1 MSRWFAKD
9 VLLLTLGIFLMA
21 AGFYYFMVP
30 YNLITGGVG
39 GAAIVLQQ
47 SFNVN
52 LLVIVYLL
60 NIGFLLV
67 GLVVYGRGFFMK
79 TIYGS
84 VMYPLALTVYVT
96 LESYFSI
103 IPLTD
108 DLLLAVIFSAVLM
121 GGGFGL
127 VIRHGGTTG
136 GADIPIKLLYD
147 FVKVPFSVAVY
158 IIDGTIVFLGALVF
172 GLEIGMYSVVAVFL
186 IGFISDY
193 VVTGGKKTISV
204 HIITDHAEAIK
215 QLIFE
220 RIDRGVSMIPITG
233 GYSKSNKTMM
243 VCVALRKEYYAV
255 IQAVHDVDKQAFV
268 YVNTSSEV
276 LGEGFDETR

>member
-1 MSRWFAKD
+1 MSRLWDKD
-9 VLLLTLGIFLMA
+9 NALLTVGIMLMA
-21 AGFYYFMVP
+21 AGFFYFMVP

-39 GAAIVLQQ
+39 GAAIVLQEAFG
-47 SFNVN
+47 FNV
-52 LLVIVYLL
+52 LVVVYVL
-60 NIGFLLV
+60 NIGFLLI
-67 GLVVYGRGFFMK
+67 GYLAYGRGFFMK

-84 VMYPLALTVYVT
+84 VLYPVAITLYVYVET
-96 LESYFSI
+96 VFGI
-103 IPLTD
+103 IPITD

-127 VIRHGGTTG
+127 VIRHGGSTG
-136 GADIPIKLLYD
+136 GADIPIKLMYD
-147 FVKVPFSVAVY
+147 FAKVPFSVAVY
-158 IIDGTIVFLGALVF
+158 VIDGSIVVLGALVF

-220 RIDRGVSMIPITG
+220 RLDRGVSMIPITG
-233 GYSKSNKTMM
+233 GYSQSTKTML
-243 VCVALRKEYYAV
+243 VCVALRKEYYSV

-276 LGEGFDETR
+276 LGEGFEETR